1 MSLREEI
8 ENYLDRFS
16 GRGPN
21 IIDNYDVDD
30 LIKIFVKRIDSIMQ
44 DKYYRCNDC
53 DNIALE
59 RLQEMLLK

>member
-30 LIKIFVKRIDSIMQ
+30 LIKIFVKRIDSCLEEQ
-44 DKYYRCNDC
+44 SKYHEDY
-53 DNIALE
+53 AEGLH
-59 RLQEMLLK
+59 RLKEMLLK